1 MNLVLRVLGGLQII
15 FCHHSC
21 YYSHAVCVWYR
32 PGVPI
37 TAPVAGVAIGLVT
50 RCDSET
56 EEITDHRILTDILV
70 TSTASRQTCHFVVWT
85 TLKQDFD

>member
-1 MNLVLRVLGGLQII
+1 MNFVLRVLGGLQII
-15 FCHHSC
+15 FCHHYC
-21 YYSHAVCVWYR
+21 TTVMLCVWYR

-85 TLKQDFD
+85 TLKRDFD